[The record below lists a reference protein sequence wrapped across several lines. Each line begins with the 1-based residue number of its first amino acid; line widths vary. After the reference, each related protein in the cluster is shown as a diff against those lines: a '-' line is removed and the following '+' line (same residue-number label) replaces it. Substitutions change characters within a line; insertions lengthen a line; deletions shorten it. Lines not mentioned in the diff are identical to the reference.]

1 MGPLVVCGLPADCG
15 GLRCGSV
22 AGRHHG
28 ITAGP
33 RTIIPAPSRRM
44 AVTGESIDWSS
55 SILGGSYC
63 PTGAAPLELDT
74 MEEDD
79 RLKARA
85 YLLHVYGVAV
95 GCVPSERRLEELDTW
110 AQDRNALAAASGHL
124 LALARWVTDSWR
136 EHDSEEDEGMVALT
150 EAHAAALLEVAHRG

>member
-1 MGPLVVCGLPADCG
+1 MTDTRKPA
-15 GLRCGSV
+15 SV
-22 AGRHHG
+22 IAAGREVM
-28 ITAGP
+28 
-33 RTIIPAPSRRM
+33 RRHPELHM
-44 AVTGESIDWSS
+44 VSEV
-55 SILGGSYC
+55 L
-63 PTGAAPLELDT
+63 LELDT